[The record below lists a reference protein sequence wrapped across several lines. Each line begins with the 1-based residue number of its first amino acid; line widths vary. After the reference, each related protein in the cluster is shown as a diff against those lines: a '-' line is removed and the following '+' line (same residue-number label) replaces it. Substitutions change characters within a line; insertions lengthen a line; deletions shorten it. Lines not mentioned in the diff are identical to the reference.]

1 MDRIWLAL
9 AAVIRRWYLWIVV
22 AFLALTGFSILGI
35 TRITF
40 KTGQDT
46 IVPAGSRVYQ
56 DNLRYQASF
65 GGDPILVLFEGDVR
79 RLFQPANLTSI
90 QRLESELLA
99 TGDLESVI
107 SPVDVLQF
115 AKDQIPI
122 QSQIV
127 SEHLAAEQA
136 RAAARARAEAAAS
149 GGGPEA
155 QEAAA
160 HQAAAG
166 VVAQFSQKRATDAQ
180 RLLEAGEQS
189 LENPRFVDFLLFDEN
204 GAIRPELTGAFPD
217 VMHALMVIRP
227 NGNLSLD
234 DQSAVAG
241 DIAERVRAASFEG
254 VTATPSGPS
263 LLIKEINDK
272 MQQSLIRM
280 AIFAVAIMVIVLSL
294 VFRARWQLLSLPVVL
309 FGCVLAFGTMG
320 LVGLDLT
327 MVTISG
333 LPILI
338 GLGVDFAIQFH
349 NREEEEFVKTGH
361 ADTALK
367 RALSTVGTA
376 LLVAL
381 LAATIGFLVLHIS
394 HVPMIRDF
402 GSMLAVGTL
411 ILFLSCL
418 FFLLSLIYWRDHHL
432 QKEDVVPPAQDR
444 VERWVRGIAG
454 ASMNRLLPVL
464 ALGVVLALL
473 GLFLDRRI
481 SVQTDPERFVPQ
493 DSPVLQDLHRIRDV
507 AGSTGEVNILVEA
520 DDVTDQRVLD
530 WIAAFEEQE
539 RQEHPQLAR
548 SSSLASIVSTSTGF
562 APTQEDVRRLLAV
575 APEGIRRTALSDDH
589 RKANVIFATGDDTLE
604 ERKRLLDAMR
614 SEIDPPPGVTAAPA
628 GISVIGVEAVNAL
641 SQNRELMVFAALGA
655 ILVGFLVIYRSLL
668 KAVAPLLPVLFA
680 VGTSSVVLTVLG
692 IELNPLTSVS
702 GPLIV
707 AMGTEFTVLL
717 MSRYYEERQQGQS
730 PREAMNSASLLIGR
744 AITASGLTVMGGFGV
759 LAFSDFPLLQDFGKV
774 TALNIGVALLAA
786 LVVLPPILV
795 WADTEREATPE
806 PQSLR
811 P

>member
-1 MDRIWLAL
+1 VDRIWLAV
-9 AAVIRRWYLWIVV
+9 AAIVRRWYFWIVV
-22 AFLALTGFSILGI
+22 AFLALTAVSLLGI
-35 TRITF
+35 SRISF

-46 IVPAGSRVYQ
+46 IVPASSRVYQ

-65 GGDPILVLFEGDVR
+65 GGDPILVLFEGDIR
-79 RLFQPANLTSI
+79 RLFQPANIKAI
-90 QRLESELLA
+90 QDLESALLA
-99 TGDLESVI
+99 TGDLESVV
-107 SPVDVLQF
+107 SPLDVLQF
-115 AKDQIPI
+115 AKDQIPV
-122 QSQIV
+122 QSQLV
-127 SEHLAAEQA
+127 AEHLAAEQTK
-136 RAAARARAEAAAS
+136 AAEKARAEAAAN
-149 GGGPEA
+149 GGGAEV

-160 HQAAAG
+160 QQAAAD
-166 VVAQFSQKRATDAQ
+166 VVAQFSQKRAADAR
-180 RLLEAGEQS
+180 RLAEAGEQS

-204 GAIRPELTGAFPD
+204 GAIRPELTGVFPD
-217 VMHALMVIRP
+217 VLHALMVIRP

-241 DIAERVRAASFEG
+241 DIATRVRAASFEG

-272 MQQSLIRM
+272 MRESLIRM

-349 NREEEEFVKTGH
+349 NREEEEFAKTGH

-367 RALSTVGTA
+367 RALTTVGTA

-394 HVPMIRDF
+394 RVPMIRDF
-402 GSMLAVGTL
+402 GSMLAVGTF
-411 ILFLSCL
+411 ILFISCL

-432 QKEDVVPPAQDR
+432 QKEDVVAPTHDR

-454 ASMNRLLPVL
+454 ASMNRLIPVL
-464 ALGVVLALL
+464 ALGVTLALL

-481 SVQTDPERFVPQ
+481 PVQTDPEKFVPQ

-520 DDVTDQRVLD
+520 EDVTDQQVLD
-530 WIAAFEEQE
+530 WIAMFEEQE
-539 RQEHPQLAR
+539 RQKHPRLAR
-548 SSSLASIVSTSTGF
+548 SSSVASMVSTSTGF
-562 APTQEDVRRLLAV
+562 SPTQEDVRRLLAI
-575 APEGIRRTALSDDH
+575 APDGVKRTAVSADL
-589 RKANVIFATGDDTLE
+589 RKANIIFATGDDTLE
-604 ERKRLLDAMR
+604 ERKRLLDEIR

-655 ILVGFLVIYRSLL
+655 ILAGFLVIYRSPL

-680 VGTSSVVLTVLG
+680 VGTSSVVLTLLG

-717 MSRYYEERQQGQS
+717 MSRYYEERERGQP
-730 PREAMNSASLLIGR
+730 PREAMNAASLLIGR

-759 LAFSDFPLLQDFGKV
+759 LAFSGFPLLEDFGKV

-786 LVVLPPILV
+786 LIVLPPILV
-795 WADTEREATPE
+795 WADTEREAAPE
-806 PQSLR
+806 PQQLR